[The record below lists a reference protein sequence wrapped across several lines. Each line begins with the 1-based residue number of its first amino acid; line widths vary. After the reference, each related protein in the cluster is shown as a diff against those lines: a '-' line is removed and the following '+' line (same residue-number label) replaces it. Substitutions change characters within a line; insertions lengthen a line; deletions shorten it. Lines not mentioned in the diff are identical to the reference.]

1 MDTGFQ
7 RNVINYMLRSK
18 TITGSIGVFGLL
30 PNLKKMASEYSV
42 YWDAVKTHDHSD
54 IMTIARP
61 KTEAELQVIQE
72 YVNGIYQKFIG
83 LVADARKIN
92 PKRVDR
98 IAEGRVWSGLD
109 AKRLGL
115 VDGFGGLRESIQ
127 KAAELAKLEPGSF
140 GVKEVPALQT
150 PFQALEDMFAVSQG
164 GVSIHLLRLF
174 PHKGNYRG
182 IGKCPVFSSNSE

>member
-1 MDTGFQ
+1 MGSVAASGGYWISTECDQ
-7 RNVINYMLRSK
+7 LYASEQ

-30 PNLKKMASEYSV
+30 PNLKNMASEYSV

-61 KTEAELQVIQE
+61 KTEAELKVIQE

-98 IAEGRVWSGLD
+98 IAEGRVWSGWMRRGWVWLM
-109 AKRLGL
+109 GL
-115 VDGFGGLRESIQ
+115 V
-127 KAAELAKLEPGSF
+127 
-140 GVKEVPALQT
+140 V
-150 PFQALEDMFAVSQG
+150 
-164 GVSIHLLRLF
+164 
-174 PHKGNYRG
+174 
-182 IGKCPVFSSNSE
+182 